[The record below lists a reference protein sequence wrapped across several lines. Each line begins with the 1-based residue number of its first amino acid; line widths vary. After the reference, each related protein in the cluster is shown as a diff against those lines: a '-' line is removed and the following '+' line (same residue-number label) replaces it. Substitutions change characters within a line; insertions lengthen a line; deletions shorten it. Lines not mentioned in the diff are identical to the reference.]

1 MTVAVVG
8 SVNMDVVARVPRIPG
23 PGETLLATG
32 VSRGGGGKGA
42 NQAVAAARAGGAPSV
57 FVGAVGAD
65 ADGDALRA
73 ALAADGIDISG
84 LVTASAPTGVALISV
99 SDDGENAIVV
109 VAGANATVDRLA
121 DDQRALVAAADVVL
135 AQLEIPVAGVLA
147 AAAARADHAPF
158 VLNAAPSG
166 ALAERGA
173 GARLLAEV
181 DVLVVNEHELRDIL
195 SGAGDDTEHELDA
208 AVDDPASPAWSP
220 AIPGKWVSGIA
231 SSRPAASSVG
241 ISGSSR
247 HVAPSTPTTA
257 LSQHP
262 ASSSVAT
269 TSTPKLYP
277 SLNPPLTQ
285 RSSALQAL
293 FDTPKQ
299 AGSTAPVGIVGRK
312 NESPSVRDMVR
323 SFEEEGVLGRGYSKE
338 GLKRAESRGL

>member
-23 PGETLLATG
+23 PGETLMATG

-57 FVGAVGAD
+57 FIGAVGAD

-147 AAAARADHAPF
+147 AAAARAERAPF
-158 VLNAAPSG
+158 VLNAAPSS

-208 AVDDPASPAWSP
+208 AVDALAAEVPALVVTLGAAGAVIAVGPERRQVPAFPASP
-220 AIPGKWVSGIA
+220 VDT
-231 SSRPAASSVG
+231 VG
-241 ISGSSR
+241 AG
-247 HVAPSTPTTA
+247 
-257 LSQHP
+257 
-262 ASSSVAT
+262 
-269 TSTPKLYP
+269 
-277 SLNPPLTQ
+277 
-285 RSSALQAL
+285 
-293 FDTPKQ
+293 DT
-299 AGSTAPVGIVGRK
+299 
-312 NESPSVRDMVR
+312 
-323 SFEEEGVLGRGYSKE
+323 FCGVLAARLSGAGRRPQIDAIADAARVGAAAAAIAVARPGAQDAVPTARE
-338 GLKRAESRGL
+338 VDALLGIIA